1 MWKFLLERKQNLYL
15 TKYKKWK
22 PKCYCLA
29 FPKTC
34 YINISKETFCAVYWN
49 VAFLETNAS
58 NFPKLK
64 HSQRSIKTCQAP
76 EMKISQCLNSTRLI
90 YTLWTH
96 SQKCKLAQDNTRA
109 AEVEETTAPRPLVLS
124 QGCSGGG
131 ATEAKEQFL
140 LTAAD
145 QSEGDSL
152 VTCLPLS
159 STPCATSLP
168 TG

>member
-1 MWKFLLERKQNLYL
+1 M
-15 TKYKKWK
+15 
-22 PKCYCLA
+22 
-29 FPKTC
+29 
-34 YINISKETFCAVYWN
+34 
-49 VAFLETNAS
+49 
-58 NFPKLK
+58 
-64 HSQRSIKTCQAP
+64 
-76 EMKISQCLNSTRLI
+76 
-90 YTLWTH
+90 
-96 SQKCKLAQDNTRA
+96 
-109 AEVEETTAPRPLVLS
+109 EETTAPRPLVLS